1 MFTSFWPAELQEV
14 ILGGFLISAFSLV
27 GMSVAWAAL
36 DRGRR
41 LRSWLPLVGLLVLA
55 ALIPAHDLVLAF
67 GVQALTFLAAAAV
80 WSLIRRYRG
89 RRVADSSSPPAAA
102 PLQFSLRESLV
113 LTAVAAMIATEIV
126 PIWRLEEP
134 LAWAEIGAVAGLSTV
149 LAAGVAIAGTMRM
162 LVGALALLCA
172 FEVWVAFRYRWH
184 WLFPLLVGPCVAI
197 WLGLSRIADWRPGRM
212 AREQATA
219 PSQRRRMIARAAAT
233 VLGLLIALPAACWY
247 YPLARR
253 VTAPHPPIPEP
264 NGFEQLSERVDEL
277 NWKSVSNQAWDE
289 PSADGFRT
297 FVDTQ
302 RSELAACRSS
312 LDVSWQVPFYVRN
325 DLVRNGRMRDAARAF
340 QAESRVDAADG
351 RIDEVL
357 EGGLAGV
364 RLGTKLANGNLLL
377 DALVGWAIE
386 STGHGRLLALLPQLN
401 VAQCRRAAEQLE
413 RCDSQRE
420 PLGATFARDEAWELE
435 SGGWFGRLLAASD
448 RMAAPDDAE
457 KLSKNCEACLKKAR
471 TANALLRG
479 ELAIRA
485 FRLSTGELP
494 ESLDRLVP
502 DYLSDVPADPW
513 GDGALK
519 YRRGVDGYLLYSIGA
534 DARDDGGLRIP
545 PEDDR
550 SGKPGDT
557 FADTLIRD
565 D

>member
-1 MFTSFWPAELQEV
+1 MFSSFWPVDLQEV

-27 GMSVAWAAL
+27 GMAVAWAAL
-36 DRGRR
+36 GRGRR

-55 ALIPAHDLVLAF
+55 ALIPAHELVLAF

-80 WSLIRRYRG
+80 WSQIRRYRE
-89 RRVADSSSPPAAA
+89 RRSAGSSASPAAA
-102 PLQFSLRESLV
+102 LLQFSLRKLLV
-113 LTAVAAMIATEIV
+113 LTAIAAMIAAEIV
-126 PIWRLEEP
+126 PIWQLEEP

-172 FEVWVAFRYRWH
+172 FEAWVAIRYRWH

-219 PSQRRRMIARAAAT
+219 PSQRRRLIARAAAT
-233 VLGLLIALPAACWY
+233 VLGLLIALPAACLY

-253 VTAPHPPIPEP
+253 VTAPRPPIPEP
-264 NGFEQLSERVDEL
+264 NGFEQLFARVNKL
-277 NWKSVSNQAWDE
+277 NWKSVSSQSWDA
-289 PSADGFRT
+289 PSAEGLRT
-297 FVDTQ
+297 FVESNRD
-302 RSELAACRSS
+302 ELAACRAA
-312 LDVSWQVPFYVRN
+312 LDVPWQVPFYVRN

-351 RIDEVL
+351 RIDEAL

-386 STGHGRLLALLPQLN
+386 SIGHGRLLVLLPQLN
-401 VAQCRRAAEQLE
+401 VEQCRRTAEQLE
-413 RCDSQRE
+413 HCDSQRE

-448 RMAAPDDAE
+448 RMAAPDNAAQLLRNCDA
-457 KLSKNCEACLKKAR
+457 NLKRAR

-485 FRLSTGELP
+485 FRLATGELP
-494 ESLDRLVP
+494 ESLDQLVP
-502 DYLSDVPADPW
+502 SYLSEVPADPW
-513 GDGALK
+513 GDG
-519 YRRGVDGYLLYSIGA
+519 RSNIGA
-534 DARDDGGLRIP
+534 GGTGISSIASVRMGATT
-545 PEDDR
+545 ED
-550 SGKPGDT
+550 
-557 FADTLIRD
+557 
-565 D
+565 